1 MLITGDIHI
10 PHRANSIP
18 AAFKKLLVP
27 GRINHVLCTGNLC
40 TEEQLEFLRSLSS
53 SVHVVRGDFDE
64 IEGLPE
70 TKVVEIGDFKIGLCH
85 GHQIVPW
92 GDSESLATMKRQLG
106 VDILVTGHTHQNALR
121 ESDGSW
127 FINPG
132 SITGA
137 YSSLSSKTTPSFI
150 LMAMNGPK
158 VINYVYELGPDGKPK
173 IHKTEFSK
181 KA

>member
-1 MLITGDIHI
+1 LIIGDLHI
-10 PHRANSIP
+10 PHRSNSIP

-53 SVHVVRGDFDE
+53 NVHVVKGDFDE
-64 IEGLPE
+64 ISGLPE
-70 TKVVEIGDFKIGLCH
+70 TKTVDIGDFKIGLCH

-92 GDSESLATMKRQLG
+92 GDSESLAALQRQLG

-121 ESDGSW
+121 EANGSW

-132 SITGA
+132 SVTGA
-137 YSSLSSKTTPSFI
+137 YSSLASKSTPSFI

-158 VINYVYELGPDGKPK
+158 VINYVYELGADGKAK
-173 IHKTEFSK
+173 VHKTELLK
-181 KA
+181 KSE